1 MSDPRRPRR
10 WLRNGL
16 AAVMAV
22 WSIAAAAD
30 TIEIDARLVRPN
42 GEPLAGLDV
51 RMVVGSEPG
60 SRSPGAGSRLR
71 ADASG
76 RVAYR
81 VDAPVETRR
90 VTLDNIFARHRSRFV
105 EVGIELELVGR
116 RALYWI
122 ELDMLKEGALAG
134 ISAYVQAPD
143 GRFTRR
149 LAFHDA
155 TRNWSFPDQPDGML
169 MSDIGANIRRH
180 DMTGSAGGPW
190 KIDLVIEKQEF
201 TVR

>member
-1 MSDPRRPRR
+1 MTP
-10 WLRNGL
+10 
-16 AAVMAV
+16 
-22 WSIAAAAD
+22 
-30 TIEIDARLVRPN
+30 
-42 GEPLAGLDV
+42 
-51 RMVVGSEPG
+51 
-60 SRSPGAGSRLR
+60 
-71 ADASG
+71 
-76 RVAYR
+76 R
-81 VDAPVETRR
+81 VDAVGNAPVEARR
-90 VTLDNIFARHRSRFV
+90 VTLDNIFALHRSRFV

-122 ELDMLKEGALAG
+122 ELDMLKEGALAV

-143 GRFTRR
+143 GRFSRR

-155 TRNWSFPDQPDGML
+155 TRSWSFPDQPDGML